1 MKKLITSMSLLTA
14 LVSGAVLA
22 EVNGEDFNE
31 FPKQDAAH
39 CFGWAAGLDKD
50 QDYTKFIV
58 ELSKDRTVS
67 VKEDPYIM
75 EEFGTAMGYSEAML
89 EFAGKEAADAK
100 YKLVCD
106 PIKQSYG
113 FWSRGFTATSKTW
126 YKGSTWSL

>member
-1 MKKLITSMSLLTA
+1 MKKTIAGISLFTALLTSTA
-14 LVSGAVLA
+14 MA

-50 QDYTKFIV
+50 QDYAKFIV
-58 ELSKDRTVS
+58 ELSKGRTES
-67 VKEDPYIM
+67 VKVDPNIM

-89 EFAGKEAADAK
+89 EFAGKEAADLR
-100 YKLVCD
+100 YKQVCD

-113 FWSRGFTATSKTW
+113 F
-126 YKGSTWSL
+126 

>member
-1 MKKLITSMSLLTA
+1 MTKLVTSISLLTA
-14 LVSGAVLA
+14 LVAGTALA

-50 QDYTKFIV
+50 QDYAKFIV
-58 ELSKDRTVS
+58 ELSKGRTVS

-89 EFAGKEAADAK
+89 EFAGKEAADEK
-100 YKLVCD
+100 YKLICD

-113 FWSRGFTATSKTW
+113 F
-126 YKGSTWSL
+126 